1 MLDWVLS
8 KRNGLGELPETV
20 NGAGLP
26 SSVAPLGWTDA
37 LVLLTVQALEGS
49 PQPTP
54 PAPASAAAGR

>member
-26 SSVAPLGWTDA
+26 SAVAPLGWTDSLVVLTA
-37 LVLLTVQALEGS
+37 LALQGS
-49 PQPTP
+49 VRPTP
-54 PAPASAAAGR
+54 PATRSSGE